1 MKHKIALAR
10 CCRSTDI
17 LDLKQNLYRQKEE
30 YNELFGLNVISRQEG
45 NVIMSESLLL
55 QDVKSAQI

>member
-1 MKHKIALAR
+1 MKLKNILIVVDNIEESI
-10 CCRSTDI
+10 RS
-17 LDLKQNLYRQKEE
+17 

>member
-1 MKHKIALAR
+1 MKLKNILIVVN
-10 CCRSTDI
+10 DI
-17 LDLKQNLYRQKEE
+17 EE
-30 YNELFGLNVISRQEG
+30 SIRFYNELFGLNVISRQEG